1 MERFMLG
8 VSTASCGRADRDV
21 FYEYKNAGIGAMEI
35 SLSPE
40 KTAELDPDG
49 IRRWSLETGVE
60 VWSFH
65 LPFYPFETN
74 NIASPDREV
83 RKNSVLIQTECIK
96 KAAMAGAKIAV
107 IHPSAEPNPENE
119 RAERLNC
126 AKESLALLSA
136 VAAKNGMILAVED
149 LPRTCLGNSAEEIKD
164 LISADERLM
173 VCFDTNH
180 LLIGDNVEFVRALGE
195 KIVTVHISDYDFS
208 DERHWLPFEGKNDW
222 DKIIGA
228 LCDVGY
234 SGPFMYEVSLSD
246 DPEDRKRPHIFS
258 DYLTN
263 YKKCTDRIKTE
274 LR

>member
-1 MERFMLG
+1 MREG
-8 VSTASCGRADRDV
+8 VPRTSFGRCGKKRDDSCGR
-21 FYEYKNAGIGAMEI
+21 G
-35 SLSPE
+35 SS
-40 KTAELDPDG
+40 
-49 IRRWSLETGVE
+49 
-60 VWSFH
+60 
-65 LPFYPFETN
+65 
-74 NIASPDREV
+74 
-83 RKNSVLIQTECIK
+83 
-96 KAAMAGAKIAV
+96 
-107 IHPSAEPNPENE
+107 EN
-119 RAERLNC
+119 
-126 AKESLALLSA
+126 
-136 VAAKNGMILAVED
+136 
-149 LPRTCLGNSAEEIKD
+149 LPRQQRKGEIKD
-164 LISADERLM
+164 LISADERLR

-246 DPEDRKRPHIFS
+246 DPEDGKRPHIFS